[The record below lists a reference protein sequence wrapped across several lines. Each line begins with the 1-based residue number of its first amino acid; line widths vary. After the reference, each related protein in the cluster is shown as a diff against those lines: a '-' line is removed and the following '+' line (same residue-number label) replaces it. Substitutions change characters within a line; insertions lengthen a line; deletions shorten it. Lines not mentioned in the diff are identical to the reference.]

1 MSFFKSHGSICI
13 LPKMAR
19 KLKMTKKCIAAR
31 KRYRAKKAGVPA
43 RRKRKKRGGSV
54 IYDLLGGKQLKKRS
68 YKGSFGEW
76 SARGNVSKG
85 GFMQGGREFKS
96 QLKRK
101 SVIAGKKR
109 YPLKRRVKPAGAG
122 LRRKRKRRGRGRG
135 RGRGAKGAGFF
146 EDLGKSFEWVGNAVL
161 TALPFVAAA
170 L

>member
-1 MSFFKSHGSICI
+1 
-13 LPKMAR
+13 
-19 KLKMTKKCIAAR
+19 MTKKCIAAR
-31 KRYRAKKAGVPA
+31 KRYRAKKDGVPA

-54 IYDLLGGKQLKKRS
+54 ISDLLGGKQLKKRS

-85 GFMQGGREFKS
+85 PP
-96 QLKRK
+96 KRK

-135 RGRGAKGAGFF
+135 RGRGAKGAGFL
-146 EDLGKSFEWVGNAVL
+146 EDLGKSFEWVGNAAL
-161 TALPFVAAA
+161 TAFPVIAAA